1 MEIKEIVSSISSVGF
16 GVVCSAFV
24 LWLAHYMITKV
35 VIVMD
40 ETQKTLVSIKDTL
53 ITLNSRVTKLEEK
66 INQRG
71 DE

>member
-1 MEIKEIVSSISSVGF
+1 
-16 GVVCSAFV
+16 
-24 LWLAHYMITKV
+24 
-35 VIVMD
+35 MD

-66 INQRG
+66 INQKG

>member
-1 MEIKEIVSSISSVGF
+1 MEIKEIISSISSVGF

-24 LWLAHYMITKV
+24 LWLAYFMITKV
-35 VIVMD
+35 VTVMD

-53 ITLNSRVTKLEEK
+53 ITLNSRVTTLEEK
-66 INQRG
+66 INKRG